1 MSNGAAN
8 AQHHACRCGHE
19 PEAGA
24 SPTVPARSPGP
35 QLAGMY
41 HQLSHTGYDG
51 DTLFAVTTSEEENP
65 QTPTPALGV
74 LAAELAWDAMLNRF
88 KE

>member
-1 MSNGAAN
+1 MVTN
-8 AQHHACRCGHE
+8 QKLERC
-19 PEAGA
+19 
-24 SPTVPARSPGP
+24 
-35 QLAGMY
+35 QLAQRDRQV
-41 HQLSHTGYDG
+41 HSSVACTIQLSHTGHDG

-65 QTPTPALGV
+65 QTTTPALGV

>member
-1 MSNGAAN
+1 MSDGAAN
-8 AQHHACRCGHE
+8 AQDHGGRCGHE

-24 SPTVPARSPGP
+24 SPTDPARSPDHSS
-35 QLAGMY
+35 LACAIQSFY
-41 HQLSHTGYDG
+41 TGYDG